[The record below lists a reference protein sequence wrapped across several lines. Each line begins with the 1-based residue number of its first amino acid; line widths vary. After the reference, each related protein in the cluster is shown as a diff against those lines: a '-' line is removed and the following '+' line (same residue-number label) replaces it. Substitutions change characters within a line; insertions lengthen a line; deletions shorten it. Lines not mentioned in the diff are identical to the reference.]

1 MVSKKFVFG
10 QTCQLVDYARYFF
23 SLFAKIRSF
32 MDHCCPGNLTAVENR
47 TICVRLGGTL
57 ENLLQMFNFYIVNLT
72 GVNKS
77 YLLPRGGGGGTPI
90 KSG

>member
-1 MVSKKFVFG
+1 
-10 QTCQLVDYARYFF
+10 
-23 SLFAKIRSF
+23 

-47 TICVRLGGTL
+47 TICFRLGGTL

-77 YLLPRGGGGGTPI
+77 YLLR
-90 KSG
+90 SGLIAQNQFWFAAFSGLRNEAGIYQQITASD